1 MAIVARTL
9 VIKEPREPRH
19 GMFGGSP
26 GLIFRRERTTGKVGD
41 RRPSP
46 HVLRV
51 STKLLKAEA
60 AVWSQKYVD
69 APVPF
74 GGLMAGQHPP

>member
-1 MAIVARTL
+1 
-9 VIKEPREPRH
+9 
-19 GMFGGSP
+19 MFGGSP

-41 RRPSP
+41 RRPSS

-51 STKLLKAEA
+51 FPKLLEAEA
-60 AVWSQKYVD
+60 AVWSPKYVD
-69 APVPF
+69 ASVPF